1 MIKICA
7 RCGIE
12 FESRRSVYCEDCR
25 QIRHFEYANRYKRT
39 HREQINEYERRY
51 RKTHR
56 DKINEYQRRYYETH
70 REQTNEYQ
78 RRYREKIKLKLIRE
92 ILSAT
97 LKGDKST

>member
-39 HREQINEYERRY
+39 HREQINEYQRRY

-56 DKINEYQRRYYETH
+56 DKI
-70 REQTNEYQ
+70 NEYQ